1 MQYSGFWI
9 RLWATVIDTLLF
21 TLWSIPLM
29 YAIYG
34 DPLLTQPRWV
44 MGPADVVI
52 NWIVPTMAVIL
63 FWRNRQA
70 TLGKMAIRARIV
82 DANTGGVPPTRQD
95 IIRYFGYLVSLLPL
109 GLGYLWISFDPR
121 KQGFQDKLAGTVVLR
136 VAKQK
141 P

>member
-1 MQYSGFWI
+1 MEYAGFWF

-34 DPLLTQPRWV
+34 DSLVTQPKWV

-52 NWIVPTMAVIL
+52 NWIVPTVAVIL
-63 FWRNRQA
+63 FWRNKQA
-70 TLGKMAIRARIV
+70 TLGKMAIRAKIV
-82 DANTGGVPPTRQD
+82 DANTGGVPTTRQD

-109 GLGYLWISFDPR
+109 GLGYLWIAFDPR
-121 KQGFQDKLAGTVVLR
+121 KQGFHDKLAGTVVVR
-136 VAKQK
+136 T
-141 P
+141 PRI

>member
-1 MQYSGFWI
+1 MEYAGFWI

-34 DPLLTQPRWV
+34 DSLVKQPKWV

-52 NWIVPTMAVIL
+52 NWIVPTVAVIL
-63 FWRNRQA
+63 FWRNKQA
-70 TLGKMAIRARIV
+70 TLGKMAIRAKIV
-82 DANTGGVPPTRQD
+82 DANTGCVPTTRQD

-109 GLGYLWISFDPR
+109 GLGYLWIAFDPR
-121 KQGFQDKLAGTVVLR
+121 KQGFHDKLAGTVVVR
-136 VAKQK
+136 T
-141 P
+141 PRI